1 MTARPSPQFT
11 LKSGQPSRSITP
23 RKGTPSTVTVILYK
37 DYVAPSM
44 SSKQSQPSAPLRR
57 SRSVELISSDIA
69 GSRHLAADTM
79 WVVDHEVHVL
89 DGAELIIEN
98 GATILI
104 LNGVVESSTLRR
116 AALIFDPGSRLMAA
130 RFSVRAGSP
139 KYRISRTSD
148 NGGLWFLG
156 TYASGSN
163 DGISVI
169 KKAGQFPSL
178 FQATSITA
186 SYLGRKDPEPGSPEE
201 ALSEDNYEDDID
213 GVKLIGVGPDEWQV
227 SQLRSLHSGDD
238 GFDLTNSHIRINRLE
253 IRKPTEDGLN
263 VSSSRIEIRRS
274 LILDLEKTSYT
285 DRDLFDLETDDGAS
299 FVELPR
305 GCWVRLN
312 GVFGDEL
319 ILSSKDM
326 AAPDVS
332 DDNETAYYF
341 SGKLKA
347 DALVFSISED

>member
-1 MTARPSPQFT
+1 MSKEYAAH
-11 LKSGQPSRSITP
+11 SI
-23 RKGTPSTVTVILYK
+23 
-37 DYVAPSM
+37 
-44 SSKQSQPSAPLRR
+44 SSKQSQSPVSVRSALPIK
-57 SRSVELISSDIA
+57 LISSDLA
-69 GSRHLAADTM
+69 GGHHLAADSV
-79 WVVDHEVHVL
+79 WVVDREVHVL
-89 DGAELIIEN
+89 DGAELTIDN

-104 LNGVVESSTLRR
+104 LNGVVESSKLRR
-116 AALIFDPGSRLMAA
+116 AALIFDPGSKLMAA
-130 RFSVRAGSP
+130 RFSVRAGSS
-139 KYRISRTSD
+139 KYRISRNAD
-148 NGGLWFLG
+148 NGGIWFLG

-169 KKAGQFPSL
+169 KKAGQFPSS
-178 FQATSITA
+178 FQADSITA

-285 DRDLFDLETDDGAS
+285 DRDLFDLETDNGAS

-319 ILSSKDM
+319 VLSSKDM

-332 DDNETAYYF
+332 GDNETAYYF

>member
-1 MTARPSPQFT
+1 MSNKRPESPKLQ
-11 LKSGQPSRSITP
+11 
-23 RKGTPSTVTVILYK
+23 
-37 DYVAPSM
+37 
-44 SSKQSQPSAPLRR
+44 RR
-57 SRSVELISSDIA
+57 SLPIKLISSDIA
-69 GSRHLAADTM
+69 HSQQLTADTM

-89 DGAELIIEN
+89 DGAELSIEN

-104 LNGVVESSTLRR
+104 LNGVVESSQLRR
-116 AALIFDPGSRLMAA
+116 AALIFDPGSRLTAE

-163 DGISVI
+163 DGISVV
-169 KKAGQFPSL
+169 KKAGQFPSS
-178 FQATSITA
+178 FQAASITA
-186 SYLGRKDPEPGSPEE
+186 SYLGRKDPKPGSPEE
-201 ALSEDNYEDDID
+201 ALSEDNYEEDID

-227 SQLRSLHSGDD
+227 SQLRSLYSGDD
-238 GFDLTNSHIRINRLE
+238 GFDLTNRHIRINRLE

-319 ILSSKDM
+319 ILSSQDM
-326 AAPDVS
+326 PAPDVS

-341 SGKLKA
+341 SGKLTA

>member
-1 MTARPSPQFT
+1 MS
-11 LKSGQPSRSITP
+11 KE
-23 RKGTPSTVTVILYK
+23 
-37 DYVAPSM
+37 YVAHSI
-44 SSKQSQPSAPLRR
+44 SSKQSQSPVSVRSALPIK
-57 SRSVELISSDIA
+57 LISSDLA
-69 GSRHLAADTM
+69 GGHHLAADSV
-79 WVVDHEVHVL
+79 WVVDREVHVL
-89 DGAELIIEN
+89 DGAELTIDN

-104 LNGVVESSTLRR
+104 LNGVVESSKLRR
-116 AALIFDPGSRLMAA
+116 AALIFDPGSKLMAA
-130 RFSVRAGSP
+130 RFSVRAGSS
-139 KYRISRTSD
+139 KYRISRNAD
-148 NGGLWFLG
+148 NGGIWFLG

-169 KKAGQFPSL
+169 KKAGQFPSS
-178 FQATSITA
+178 FQADSITA

-285 DRDLFDLETDDGAS
+285 DRDLFDLETDNGAS

-319 ILSSKDM
+319 VLSSKDM

-332 DDNETAYYF
+332 GDNETAYYF

>member
-1 MTARPSPQFT
+1 
-11 LKSGQPSRSITP
+11 
-23 RKGTPSTVTVILYK
+23 
-37 DYVAPSM
+37 M

>member
-1 MTARPSPQFT
+1 MS
-11 LKSGQPSRSITP
+11 KE
-23 RKGTPSTVTVILYK
+23 
-37 DYVAPSM
+37 YVAHSI
-44 SSKQSQPSAPLRR
+44 SSKQSQSPVSVRSALPIK
-57 SRSVELISSDIA
+57 LISSDLA
-69 GSRHLAADTM
+69 GGHHLAADSV
-79 WVVDHEVHVL
+79 WVVDREVHVL
-89 DGAELIIEN
+89 VGAELTIDN

-104 LNGVVESSTLRR
+104 LNGVVESSKLRR
-116 AALIFDPGSRLMAA
+116 AALIFDPGSKLMAA
-130 RFSVRAGSP
+130 RFSVRAGSS
-139 KYRISRTSD
+139 KYRISRNAD
-148 NGGLWFLG
+148 NGGIWFLG

-169 KKAGQFPSL
+169 KKAGQFPSS
-178 FQATSITA
+178 FQADSITA

-285 DRDLFDLETDDGAS
+285 DRDLFDLETDNGAS

-319 ILSSKDM
+319 VLSSKDM

-332 DDNETAYYF
+332 GDNETAYYF

>member
-1 MTARPSPQFT
+1 
-11 LKSGQPSRSITP
+11 
-23 RKGTPSTVTVILYK
+23 
-37 DYVAPSM
+37 M
-44 SSKQSQPSAPLRR
+44 SSKQSKSPASPRH
-57 SRSVELISSDIA
+57 SRPVQLLSSDIA
-69 GSRHLAADTM
+69 GSRHLAADTV
-79 WVVDHEVHVL
+79 WVVDREVHVL
-89 DGAELIIEN
+89 DGAELSIDDR
-98 GATILI
+98 ATILI
-104 LNGVVESSTLRR
+104 LNGVVESSALRR
-116 AALIFDPGSRLMAA
+116 AALIFDPGSKLTAT

-139 KYRISRTSD
+139 KYRISRHSD

-163 DGISVI
+163 DGISVV
-169 KKAGQFPSL
+169 KKNGQYPSS

-227 SQLRSLHSGDD
+227 SQLRSLYSGDD

-263 VSSSRIEIRRS
+263 VTSSRIEIRRS

-285 DRDLFDLETDDGAS
+285 DRDLFDLETDDGGS
-299 FVELPR
+299 YVELPR

-312 GVFGDEL
+312 GVFGDEVV
-319 ILSSKDM
+319 LSSKDM
-326 AAPDVS
+326 PAADVS
-332 DDNETAYYF
+332 ADNESAYYF

>member
-1 MTARPSPQFT
+1 
-11 LKSGQPSRSITP
+11 
-23 RKGTPSTVTVILYK
+23 V
-37 DYVAPSM
+37 
-44 SSKQSQPSAPLRR
+44 
-57 SRSVELISSDIA
+57 
-69 GSRHLAADTM
+69 
-79 WVVDHEVHVL
+79 WVVDREVHVL

>member
-1 MTARPSPQFT
+1 MSPS
-11 LKSGQPSRSITP
+11 
-23 RKGTPSTVTVILYK
+23 
-37 DYVAPSM
+37 
-44 SSKQSQPSAPLRR
+44 LRR
-57 SRSVELISSDIA
+57 ASRLVKLISSDIS
-69 GSRHLAADTM
+69 GSRHLAAETV
-79 WVVDHEVHVL
+79 WVVDREVHVR

-104 LNGVVESSTLRR
+104 LNGVVESSKLRR
-116 AALIFDPGSRLMAA
+116 AALIFDSGSKLMAA

-139 KYRISRTSD
+139 KYRISRAPD

-156 TYASGSN
+156 TYASSSN

-169 KKAGQFPSL
+169 KKPGQFPSL
-178 FQATSITA
+178 FQAASITA
-186 SYLGRKDPEPGSPEE
+186 SHLGRKDPEPDSPEE

-227 SQLRSLHSGDD
+227 SQLRSLDSGDD
-238 GFDLTNSHIRINRLE
+238 GFDLTSSHIRLNRLE

-274 LILDLEKTSYT
+274 LILDLEKNSNT

-312 GVFGDEL
+312 GVFGDQL
-319 ILSSKDM
+319 KLSSQDM
-326 AAPDVS
+326 LAPDVS
-332 DDNETAYYF
+332 DDNETAYCF

-347 DALVFSISED
+347 DALVFSISKD

>member
-1 MTARPSPQFT
+1 MASRKSQSPGSLSQSRPV
-11 LKSGQPSRSITP
+11 K
-23 RKGTPSTVTVILYK
+23 
-37 DYVAPSM
+37 
-44 SSKQSQPSAPLRR
+44 
-57 SRSVELISSDIA
+57 LISSDIS
-69 GSRHLAADTM
+69 GSRHLAANTL
-79 WVVDHEVHVL
+79 WVVDREVHVL
-89 DGAELIIEN
+89 EGAELSVDDR
-98 GATILI
+98 ATILI
-104 LNGVVESSTLRR
+104 LNGVVETSKLRR
-116 AALIFDPGSRLMAA
+116 AALIFDPGSKLTAA
-130 RFSVRAGSP
+130 RFSVRAGSQR
-139 KYRISRTSD
+139 YRISRTSD

-169 KKAGQFPSL
+169 KEKGQFPSS

-186 SYLGRKDPEPGSPEE
+186 SHLGRKDPAPGSPEE

-227 SQLRSLHSGDD
+227 SQLRSLYSGDD

-263 VSSSRIEIRRS
+263 VTSSRIEIRRS

-285 DRDLFDLETDDGAS
+285 DRDLFDFETDDGAS

-312 GVFGDEL
+312 GVFGDQL
-319 ILSSKDM
+319 NLSSQDM
-326 AAPDVS
+326 PAPDVS
-332 DDNETAYYF
+332 DDNETTYYF

-347 DALVFSISED
+347 DALVFSISDD